1 MKNNIL
7 TLIVGFGL
15 ILWASIP
22 LGDKKPDVTYQI
34 AASSIG
40 IVVCCA
46 AFIMI
51 AIEQIK
57 KHIDEKLKK

>member
-7 TLIVGFGL
+7 TLVVGFGL
-15 ILWASIP
+15 IIWAGIP
-22 LGDKKPDVTYQI
+22 LHGKPADINYQI
-34 AASSIG
+34 AASAIG

-46 AFIMI
+46 AFSMI

-57 KHIDEKLKK
+57 KHIDEKLNK

>member
-7 TLIVGFGL
+7 TLVVGFGL
-15 ILWASIP
+15 IIWASIP
-22 LGDKKPDVTYQI
+22 LGDKPVNVNYQI
-34 AASSIG
+34 TASAIG

-46 AFIMI
+46 AFSMI
-51 AIEQIK
+51 GIEQIR

>member
-7 TLIVGFGL
+7 TLVIGLGL
-15 ILWASIP
+15 IIWASIP
-22 LGDKKPDVTYQI
+22 IGEKKPDLNYQI

-46 AFIMI
+46 AFAFII
-51 AIEQIK
+51 RDEIK
-57 KHIDEKLKK
+57 NLKK